1 MILDCISLITNGV
14 EYLFMYL
21 FPFMFPFLWNSSCLV
36 FDWVFFL
43 CSVKIL
49 YVCFKLWTLYSVF
62 RILVFF
68 LILHHLISLCC
79 SLLYYSDLF
88 FSPEE
93 IWSVFA
99 SSGSQGL
106 TSPGPLQCRFRIQL
120 NSAIIFAQSLLPHYS
135 EWPQTSHSF
144 TCT

>member
-1 MILDCISLITNGV
+1 MILNCISLITNGV

-21 FPFMFPFLWNSSCLV
+21 FLFMFPFLWNSSCLV

-43 CSVKIL
+43 CNVKIL

-62 RILVFF
+62 HILVFF

-79 SLLYYSDLF
+79 SLLFYSDLF
-88 FSPEE
+88 F
-93 IWSVFA
+93 FLQRRFDLCLLLRGA
-99 SSGSQGL
+99 RGL
-106 TSPGPLQCRFRIQL
+106 PAQSCFRIQL
-120 NSAIIFAQSLLPHYS
+120 NSGIIFAQSLLPHYS
-135 EWPQTSHSF
+135 EWPQMSHSF